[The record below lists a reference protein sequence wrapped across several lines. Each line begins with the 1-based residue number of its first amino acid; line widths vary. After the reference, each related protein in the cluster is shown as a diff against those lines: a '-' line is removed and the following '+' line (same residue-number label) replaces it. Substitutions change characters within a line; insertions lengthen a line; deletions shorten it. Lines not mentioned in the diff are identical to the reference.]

1 MEKIIKVLVGAYIVI
16 SIIAL
21 VMCYGF
27 NQKFVG
33 FLFLLFNGVLTFYV
47 FRYREF
53 FKEFFKEP
61 EEEIPEEEIEEIE
74 EIEEEIEEGPEEE
87 EIEEEVPELSTK
99 AKGIAFEFHC
109 ASELALQGFK
119 NIDTTPVSGDHG
131 ADIICYRNGYKYVV
145 QCKCY
150 TGNVS
155 NKAVQEIY
163 TARGYYEADVAM
175 IMTNSRLTKQAKEEA
190 EQLDIKVMENME
202 Y

>member
-21 VMCYGF
+21 VMCYESS
-27 NQKFVG
+27 QKFVG
-33 FLFLLFNGVLTFYV
+33 FLFLLFNVVLGFYI
-47 FRYREF
+47 FRYWEY
-53 FKEFFKEP
+53 FKEP
-61 EEEIPEEEIEEIE
+61 EIEEEVPEEEIEEE
-74 EIEEEIEEGPEEE
+74 P
-87 EIEEEVPELSTK
+87 EEEVPELSTK

-109 ASELALQGFK
+109 ASELALMGFT

-190 EQLDIKVMENME
+190 EQLEIKVRENMV